1 MAVNTTQ
8 AASAA
13 TSTSSAARHAR
24 GAGGHSHGA
33 QPADFMALLGAA
45 GDAQSL
51 AEGGLE
57 GLDASAM
64 DAEAAGTSAGKRDVR
79 GGKRGMAH
87 ASEAEADAQAGTA
100 ATATAVDSNGLP
112 GSPTPEAAV
121 PDPRATAE
129 LAGPADASTTSLP
142 AWAAALQAGSGP
154 AEPRMAEENAA
165 LRNLAEVSALPTAGT
180 ADRRVAGRAD
190 GRSAGS
196 SADEAKASSRTTAST
211 ATETSTTFTAA
222 RGTAR
227 VQEQAQKA
235 HVQAQADAR
244 AQAQES
250 RLESQQLTAHVAERA
265 AQAQPSTQDA
275 VQQLVA
281 ATSTVAAGGW
291 AAERESVRGPQ
302 RRHEDGGTPAAAA
315 NLDGTTSRH
324 ALSADAPLPVA
335 GQPIQAGSAAL
346 EDQMAAQVSYWLSQK
361 TQNAEMTLDGQDGS
375 PVQVSISMSGN
386 EAQVAFRA
394 DQAATRDLLGSALP
408 QLRDML
414 DQQGVVLAGV
424 TVDSFAAASQG
435 QAGGGDRESGGDRGG
450 RSGGR
455 QTLQIGEAAG
465 PQRLGGARA
474 TGSTSGVDL
483 YV

>member
-8 AASAA
+8 AANAA
-13 TSTSSAARHAR
+13 TSTTGAARHAR
-24 GAGGHSHGA
+24 GAGGHAHGA

-51 AEGGLE
+51 EAGGLD
-57 GLDASAM
+57 GLDASAA
-64 DAEAAGTSAGKRDVR
+64 DAQAAGTSPGKRDVR

-87 ASEAEADAQAGTA
+87 APDPDEQAGTA
-100 ATATAVDSNGLP
+100 ATTLAADSTRLP
-112 GSPTPEAAV
+112 ASQALEAAV
-121 PDPRATAE
+121 PEPRATAE
-129 LAGPADASTTSLP
+129 LAGPADAATASLP
-142 AWAAALQAGSGP
+142 AWAAALQAGSGRGESTASEADDSSRGSAEASLLP
-154 AEPRMAEENAA
+154 A
-165 LRNLAEVSALPTAGT
+165 AG
-180 ADRRVAGRAD
+180 AGERRVAGRAD
-190 GRSAGS
+190 ARLGGT
-196 SADEAKASSRTTAST
+196 SADEAKTSARATSSNANE
-211 ATETSTTFTAA
+211 ASTTFTAA
-222 RGTAR
+222 RGAAR

-235 HVQAQADAR
+235 HVQAQAEAR
-244 AQAQES
+244 TQAQES
-250 RLESQQLTAHVAERA
+250 RMESQQLTARVAERA

-281 ATSTVAAGGW
+281 ATQTVAAGSW

-302 RRHEDGGTPAAAA
+302 RRHEEGGTPASAA
-315 NLDGTTSRH
+315 NFDGAPSRH
-324 ALSADAPLPVA
+324 ALSADASLPVA

-375 PVQVSISMSGN
+375 PVQVSISMTGN

-424 TVDSFAAASQG
+424 TVDSFGARGQQG
-435 QAGGGDRESGGDRGG
+435 EGAQGEAGRQGRGGAGARQVSLDGVAGPAAGGQGTR
-450 RSGGR
+450 
-455 QTLQIGEAAG
+455 AG
-465 PQRLGGARA
+465 
-474 TGSTSGVDL
+474 TSGRGLDL